1 MMKAA
6 EFLSQEVGVKK
17 ACYTL
22 GLARA
27 SYYRW
32 DPSPSSDSPE
42 EKRPIPSW
50 ALSPEERQ
58 KVLDLLHTDRFI
70 DQSPREVYATMLDE
84 GTYLCS
90 VRSMYRILDEQ
101 GEVRERRDQLRHPV
115 YQPPELL
122 ARGANQVWSWDI
134 TKLKGPVKW
143 TYYYL
148 YVLLD
153 IFSRYAVGWMVARR
167 EQASLAQKLIE
178 ESCEKQSITPGQLI
192 VHSDRGPS
200 MSSKPVAL
208 LLADLGVTKT
218 HSRPHV
224 SNDNPYSESQFK
236 TLKYRPDF
244 PERFG
249 SMEDAR
255 GFCQTFFPWYNS
267 EHHHSG
273 ISFLTPEQ
281 VHYGLAKQIVKE
293 REAVLKM
300 AYQIRP
306 DRFKQGPPKPM
317 SLPETVWINKPLS
330 KSDAVLQ

>member
-1 MMKAA
+1 MEAMAS
-6 EFLSQEVGVKK
+6 LSQEVGVQK
-17 ACYTL
+17 ACAAL
-22 GLARA
+22 GVARA
-27 SYYRW
+27 SFYRW
-32 DPSPSSDSPE
+32 SEPPLEDGSKTEPV
-42 EKRPIPSW
+42 IPSW
-50 ALSPEERQ
+50 SLSSEERQ
-58 KVLDLLHTDRFI
+58 RVLDLLHTDRFV
-70 DQSPREVYATMLDE
+70 DQSPREVYATILDE

-90 VRSMYRILDEQ
+90 VRSMYRILEEQ
-101 GEVRERRDQLRHPV
+101 GEVRERRNQLCHPT
-115 YQPPELL
+115 YQKPELL
-122 ARGANQVWSWDI
+122 ARGPNQVWSWDI

-153 IFSRYAVGWMVARR
+153 IFSRYAAGWMVAHR

-178 ESCEKQSITPGQLI
+178 QSCEKQSINPGQLMI
-192 VHSDRGPS
+192 HSDRGPS

-255 GFCQTFFPWYNS
+255 GFCQTFFPWYNT

-300 AYQIRP
+300 AYEIRP
-306 DRFKQGPPKPM
+306 DRFKNGPPKPM
-317 SLPETVWINKPLS
+317 SLPEAVWINKPLTR
-330 KSDAVLQ
+330 SDRVTH

>member
-1 MMKAA
+1 MKAA
-6 EFLSQEVGVKK
+6 ESLSQRVGVKK
-17 ACYTL
+17 ACDTF

-32 DPSPSSDSPE
+32 NQTSDCHQD
-42 EKRPIPSW
+42 KRPVPCW

-58 KVLDLLHTDRFI
+58 RVLDVLHADRFV

-90 VRSMYRILDEQ
+90 VSSMYRILQEQ
-101 GEVRERRDQLRHPV
+101 GELRERRNQLCHPV

-122 ARGANQVWSWDI
+122 ATGPNQVWSWDI

-153 IFSRYAVGWMVARR
+153 IFSRYVVGWMVAHQ
-167 EQASLAQKLIE
+167 ELACLARKLIE
-178 ESCEKQSITPGQLI
+178 ESCEKQSIQSGQLLI
-192 VHSDRGPS
+192 HSDRGPS
-200 MSSKPVAL
+200 MTSKPVAL
-208 LLADLGVTKT
+208 LLADLGVTRS
-218 HSRPHV
+218 HSRPHL

-236 TLKYRPDF
+236 TLKYRPEF
-244 PERFG
+244 PGRFG
-249 SMEDAR
+249 SLQEAR
-255 GFCQTFFPWYNS
+255 GFCQTFFPWYNT

-273 ISFLTPEQ
+273 IGFLTPQQ

-293 REAVLKM
+293 REAVLKK
-300 AYQIRP
+300 AYNIYP
-306 DRFKQGPPKPM
+306 DRFKKGLPKPIP
-317 SLPETVWINKPLS
+317 LPESVWINRPLR
-330 KSDAVLQ
+330 KNDAALH

>member
-32 DPSPSSDSPE
+32 DPSPSSDFPE

-178 ESCEKQSITPGQLI
+178 ESCEKQSIKPGQLI

-249 SMEDAR
+249 SMEDSR
-255 GFCQTFFPWYNS
+255 GFCQTFFPWYNT

-306 DRFKQGPPKPM
+306 DRFKKGPPKPM
-317 SLPETVWINKPLS
+317 PLPEAVWINKPLS

>member
-6 EFLSQEVGVKK
+6 ESLSQEVGVKK
-17 ACYTL
+17 ACHTL

-32 DPSPSSDSPE
+32 TPSQTSESHE
-42 EKRPIPSW
+42 EERPVPSW
-50 ALSPEERQ
+50 TLSSEERQ
-58 KVLDLLHTDRFI
+58 RVLEVLHADRFV

-115 YQPPELL
+115 YQTPELL
-122 ARGANQVWSWDI
+122 ATGPNQVWSWDI

-153 IFSRYAVGWMVARR
+153 IFSRYVIGWMVAHQ
-167 EQASLAQKLIE
+167 ELASLARKLME
-178 ESCEKQSITPGQLI
+178 ESCEKQSIKPGQLTI
-192 VHSDRGPS
+192 HSDRGPS

-208 LLADLGVTKT
+208 LLADLGLTKT

-236 TLKYRPDF
+236 TLKYRPEF

-249 SMEDAR
+249 SMEDTR
-255 GFCQTFFPWYNS
+255 GFCQSFFPWYNT

-273 ISFLTPEQ
+273 IGFLTPEQ
-281 VHYGLAKQIVKE
+281 VHYGLAGQILKE

-300 AYQIRP
+300 AYEMHP
-306 DRFKQGPPKPM
+306 DRFKKGLPKPM
-317 SLPETVWINKPLS
+317 SLPESVWINKPLN
-330 KSDAVLQ
+330 KGDTVLH

>member
-32 DPSPSSDSPE
+32 DTSPSSDSPE

-50 ALSPEERQ
+50 ALSPQERQ

-178 ESCEKQSITPGQLI
+178 ESCEKQSITPGQLT

-255 GFCQTFFPWYNS
+255 GFCQTFFPWYNT

-306 DRFKQGPPKPM
+306 DRFKKGPPKPM
-317 SLPETVWINKPLS
+317 SLPEAVWINKPLS